1 MGGGRQRPA
10 TARAATARLKLH
22 RRVLR
27 LDGRTYTVVTP
38 RPGTSARF
46 STNRFHG
53 TWHVLSDRHGAR
65 FLARLLWGLAY
76 QARPGTLLV
85 IDRPFLVPT
94 PFDADPADPIA
105 LVPSWHTPLTVRAA
119 RDLAR
124 RTRRPAPD
132 GTVVWRTHGLDAAA
146 ADPRAWLSADD
157 RPPYRDEGHF
167 ERRGG
172 VVALLPRSA
181 REARRWAVQA
191 SRLDPSGPYGTDAE
205 FLGRTFGSCF
215 YASGEIQVFR
225 SFHRD
230 VAVARRARADVLARP
245 DAPTD
250 PDDLGSEVWDRHG
263 ALDRGRARL
272 IGNCGLPRRDAE
284 ALAAAG
290 VRCLDDLVRVGAERA
305 HALVRPAS
313 APPDPVL
320 LAALTGVI
328 DRAAPA

>member
-1 MGGGRQRPA
+1 MGGGRQRPG
-10 TARAATARLKLH
+10 TARAVTARLKLH
-22 RRVLR
+22 RRAVR
-27 LDGRTYTVVTP
+27 LGGRTYTVVTP

-53 TWHVLSDRHGAR
+53 TWHVLSDGHGAR

-105 LVPSWHTPLTVRAA
+105 VVPSWHTPFTVRAA

-124 RTRRPAPD
+124 LGRLPASD
-132 GTVVWRTHGLDAAA
+132 GTVVWQTHGLDAAL
-146 ADPRAWLSADD
+146 ADRSAWLREDD
-157 RPPYRDEGHF
+157 RLPYRDEGHF

-181 REARRWAVQA
+181 REARRWAVQV
-191 SRLDPSGPYGTDAE
+191 SRLNPAGPHGDAE

-215 YASGEIQVFR
+215 YASGEVQVFR

-230 VAVARRARADVLARP
+230 VAVARRARADVLACP
-245 DAPTD
+245 DAPSD
-250 PDDLGSEVWDRHG
+250 PAELRAEIWDRHA
-263 ALDRGRARL
+263 ALDRA
-272 IGNCGLPRRDAE
+272 
-284 ALAAAG
+284 
-290 VRCLDDLVRVGAERA
+290 
-305 HALVRPAS
+305 AS
-313 APPDPVL
+313 A
-320 LAALTGVI
+320 
-328 DRAAPA
+328 R